1 MFVILVYDVSSKRV
15 RRIIRTAEKYLFP
28 IQESVFE
35 GHLTQKRLSQ
45 LKNDIF
51 QIINPKE
58 DSVILYT
65 SSTNCEFTKEQ
76 LGLLRSFPYEL

>member
-15 RRIIRTAEKYLFP
+15 RRIMRTAEKYLFHT
-28 IQESVFE
+28 QKSVFE

-65 SSTNCEFTKEQ
+65 SSMSCELTKEQ
-76 LGLLRSFPYEL
+76 LGILHDRPYEL